1 MKTLVWNQTKP
12 TGCNKGFWGP
22 IKFGPLQNLAMPFFQ
37 DMSFFWQS
45 WFCIL
50 SPSRQANKP
59 TYGSWKLRNLIS
71 HALKS
76 QRTGYGTSVSFE
88 PVSTVLVK
96 PMHHIAIWTIQ
107 LHCIYMI
114 LPLPCVWICEMDYSH
129 TAVCTCW
136 AISPMYVQY
145 TLNKPFKCAPFWW
158 SCLTSH
164 HHVLL
169 SLAFLKGVEVTLVA
183 FMFENHSSV
192 SLLCHQTRSC
202 CRYWEK
208 KLTAQLRKFLRE
220 NKSNKI
226 IEI

>member
-76 QRTGYGTSVSFE
+76 QRTGYGTSVFLE
-88 PVSTVLVK
+88 PVSKVLVK
-96 PMHHIAIWTIQ
+96 PMSYCNMNNSTV
-107 LHCIYMI
+107 LHIYMRAMQLYCI
-114 LPLPCVWICEMDYSH
+114 HSCHLYEYVKWIIATLFALVGRFLPCMCS
-129 TAVCTCW
+129 
-136 AISPMYVQY
+136 
-145 TLNKPFKCAPFWW
+145 TL
-158 SCLTSH
+158 
-164 HHVLL
+164 
-169 SLAFLKGVEVTLVA
+169 
-183 FMFENHSSV
+183 
-192 SLLCHQTRSC
+192 
-202 CRYWEK
+202 
-208 KLTAQLRKFLRE
+208 
-220 NKSNKI
+220 
-226 IEI
+226 